1 MHELGFATE
10 LVATLEQLMDQEGI
24 TLIREVTLKVGE
36 ATGVVP
42 RYLLECWP
50 AAIEDS
56 RLPNC
61 ELKIDY
67 VKAKARC
74 RDCGKEYVASLTHGI
89 CPECGSDQY
98 DLNSG
103 YEFEVVEIRGK

>member
-10 LVATLEQLMDQEGI
+10 LVSTLEDLMDQENLTKI
-24 TLIREVTLKVGE
+24 SSVTLKVGE

-42 RYLLECWP
+42 RFLLECWP

-56 RLPNC
+56 RLPDC

-67 VKAKARC
+67 VHAVARC
-74 RDCGKEYVASLTHGI
+74 RDCGQEYPASSSHGK
-89 CPECGSDQY
+89 CPKCGCEDY
-98 DLNSG
+98 ELLNG
-103 YEFEVVEIRGK
+103 YEFEVVEIHGC

>member
-10 LVATLEQLMDQEGI
+10 LVATLEQLMDSEHI
-24 TLIREVTLKVGE
+24 THIREVTLRVGE
-36 ATGVVP
+36 ATGVIP

-56 RLPNC
+56 RLPDC

-67 VKAKARC
+67 VHAIASC
-74 RDCGKEYVASLTHGI
+74 RNCGHQYPASSTHGI
-89 CPECGSDQY
+89 CPKCNSDEY
-98 DLNSG
+98 DLANG
-103 YEFEVVEIRGK
+103 YEFEVVEIRGS

>member
-10 LVATLEQLMDQEGI
+10 LVATLEELMDSEKI
-24 TLIREVTLKVGE
+24 KTIREVTLRVGE
-36 ATGVVP
+36 ATGVIP

-67 VKAKARC
+67 VHAVGTC
-74 RDCGKEYVASLTHGI
+74 RDCGEQYVVSSTHGV
-89 CPECGSDQY
+89 CPKCKSDQY
-98 DLNSG
+98 DLVNG
-103 YEFEVVEIRGK
+103 YEFEVVEIHGS